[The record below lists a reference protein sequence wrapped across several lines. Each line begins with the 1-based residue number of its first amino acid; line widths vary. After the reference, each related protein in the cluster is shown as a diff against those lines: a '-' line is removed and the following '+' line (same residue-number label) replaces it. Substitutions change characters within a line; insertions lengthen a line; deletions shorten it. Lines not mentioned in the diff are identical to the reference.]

1 MSVSSGKITSRLTD
15 SISKNKKIS
24 DIIKVTAADKNG
36 CGDLMFFSEL
46 QILPIFR
53 FKESYSVRAVFH
65 NFCSVYF
72 IVIAPLEVTVIF
84 AFSLATNTPSSL
96 LIRIT
101 GDSAKSPA
109 FAPRMM

>member
-46 QILPIFR
+46 QILLIFR
-53 FKESYSVRAVFH
+53 FKESYSVRAVFR
-65 NFCSVYF
+65 NGSSVEKIQFSVVNVFF
-72 IVIAPLEVTVIF
+72 IDIV
-84 AFSLATNTPSSL
+84 FS
-96 LIRIT
+96 
-101 GDSAKSPA
+101 
-109 FAPRMM
+109 